1 MTDIPL
7 LWSSGAQKEVMDLLR
22 RLWSHG
28 DDAAREAV
36 STLLVAGPPEA
47 LLARLDVDQRTV
59 SRDRRIYDRLSI
71 LQRLGEPPLTPALED
86 ESGRLHGLY
95 PEWEVAE
102 GERADFSTWMEFRVG
117 PDTRFKVE
125 DLARLEPEA
134 LAIQLREAR
143 DEREGVLEI
152 WRDFAAQDPAKALD
166 VLLLTPTEPAQADIW
181 VHGLWGVRDQARAP
195 DTRDRLLPLLLGLPD
210 GLMNQANVARA
221 AADVLEVAAKAR
233 PSPGAGDPFWA
244 VFDRVLAAASSDPDN
259 AEPPER
265 GGWVGLAINR
275 SMGSL
280 ASAFFDALFG
290 RGLKVG
296 QGMPEDALPRLMR
309 LLAPGQPG
317 HRPARVIA
325 ASRLSYLYAVDPDWT
340 RAHLLP
346 LFDWRDEVEATA
358 AWEGF
363 GWQPRI
369 DERLWQALKPY
380 FLSCFTP
387 ERLEGLG
394 TAGTQLAAMLMLI
407 GVEFGVDELPRDA
420 ARDAIRAMPE
430 RLKSEA
436 AAWIASYL
444 RDLAGGAADELSADG
459 AWVERVGPWLARVW
473 PPEPDPHGRGVAY
486 QFARAM
492 VALDE
497 SFPQALQA
505 LSPHLV
511 RGSADM
517 VLHELAAS
525 AHPERHPRETLT
537 LLNRIIDIQQ
547 IWMADELRDILDR
560 LRAAAPDIAEANEYR
575 RLDERLRAAAR

>member
-7 LWSSGAQKEVMDLLR
+7 LWSSGARKEVMDLLR
-22 RLWSHG
+22 RMWSQG

-36 STLLVAGPPEA
+36 SRLLVAGPPEA
-47 LLARLDVDQRTV
+47 LLARLDEDRRTA

-71 LQRLGEPPLTPALED
+71 LQRLGEPPLTPALEA
-86 ESGRLHGLY
+86 EAGRLHALY

-117 PDTRFKVE
+117 PDTRFTVD
-125 DLARLEPEA
+125 DLARLEPAA
-134 LAIQLREAR
+134 LAIQLREAG
-143 DEREGVLEI
+143 DDREGRLEI
-152 WRDFAAQDPAKALD
+152 WRDLAAQDPAKALD
-166 VLLLTPTEPAQADIW
+166 VLQLTPTDADQADIW

-195 DTRDRLLPLLLGLPD
+195 DTRDRLLLLLLGLPD
-210 GLMNQANVARA
+210 ELLNQADVARA
-221 AADVLEVAAKAR
+221 AADVLAVAAKSR
-233 PSPGAGDPFWA
+233 PAPGADDPFWA
-244 VFDRVLAAASSDPDN
+244 VFDRVLAAASRDPDN
-259 AEPPER
+259 AETPEG

-290 RGLKVG
+290 RALKVG
-296 QGMPEDALPRLMR
+296 QGIPQDARPRLMR
-309 LLAPGQPG
+309 LLTPAEPE

-346 LFDWRDEVEATA
+346 LFDWRDEMEATA
-358 AWEGF
+358 AWQGF

-380 FLSCFTP
+380 FLPSFTR
-387 ERLEGLG
+387 ERLLGLG
-394 TAGTQLAAMLMLI
+394 TAGTQLAAMLMLV
-407 GVEFGVDELPRDA
+407 GVEFGLDELPREA

-430 RLKSEA
+430 RLRYEA
-436 AAWIASYL
+436 AAWIAHYL
-444 RDLAGGAADELSADG
+444 RDLAGGAADEPSADD

-473 PPEPDPHGRGVAY
+473 PPEPDPDGRGVAA
-486 QFARAM
+486 QFARAI

-497 SFPQALQA
+497 AFPQALQA
-505 LSPHLV
+505 LSTHLI

-525 AHPERHPRETLT
+525 AHPDRHPRETLT
-537 LLNRIIDIQQ
+537 LLDRIMDINQ
-547 IWMADELRDILDR
+547 IWMVDELRNILDR
-560 LRAAAPDIAEANEYR
+560 LGAAAPDITGANEYR

>member
-7 LWSSGAQKEVMDLLR
+7 LWSSGARKEVMDLLR

-28 DDAAREAV
+28 DEATREAV

-47 LLARLDVDQRTV
+47 LLARLDLDRRTL
-59 SRDRRIYDRLSI
+59 SRDRRIFDRLSI
-71 LQRLGEPPLTPALED
+71 LQRLGEPPLTAALEA
-86 ESGRLHGLY
+86 EAGRLRGLY

-117 PDTRFKVE
+117 PDTRLKVN
-125 DLARLEPEA
+125 DLARMEPEE
-134 LAIQLREAR
+134 LAVELREAS
-143 DEREGVLEI
+143 DEREGALEN
-152 WRDFAAQDPAKALD
+152 WREFAAQDPAKAVD
-166 VLLLTPTEPAQADIW
+166 VLQLTPTEPDQADIW
-181 VHGLWGVRDQARAP
+181 VHGLWGLRDQARSP
-195 DTRDRLLPLLLGLPD
+195 DTRNRLLPLLLGLPD
-210 GLMNQANVARA
+210 GLLNQADVARA

-244 VFDRVLAAASSDPDN
+244 VFDRVLAAAARDPDN
-259 AEPPER
+259 AEAPER

-296 QGMPEDALPRLMR
+296 QEIPDDALARLTR
-309 LLAPGQPG
+309 LLTPAEPG

-340 RAHLLP
+340 RAHLLS

-358 AWEGF
+358 AWQGF

-380 FLSCFTP
+380 FLPSFTP

-394 TAGTQLAAMLMLI
+394 TAGTQLAAMLMLV

-444 RDLAGGAADELSADG
+444 RDLADGAVDELSADD
-459 AWVERVGPWLARVW
+459 AWVQRVGPLLARVW
-473 PPEPDPHGRGVAY
+473 PPEPDPHGRGVAS
-486 QFARAM
+486 QFARAI

-497 SFPQALQA
+497 TFPQALQA
-505 LSPHLV
+505 LLPHLV

-537 LLNRIIDIQQ
+537 LLHRCIDIDQ
-547 IWMADELRDILDR
+547 IWMANELRNILDR
-560 LRAAAPDIAEANEYR
+560 LRAAAPEIAEANEYR